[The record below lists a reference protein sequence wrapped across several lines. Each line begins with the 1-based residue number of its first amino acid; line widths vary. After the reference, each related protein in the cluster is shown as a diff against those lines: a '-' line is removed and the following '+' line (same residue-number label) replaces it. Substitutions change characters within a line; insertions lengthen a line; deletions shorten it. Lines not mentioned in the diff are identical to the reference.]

1 MIDKIISA
9 GQTGV
14 DRAAL
19 DVALDM
25 GIKCGGWCPAGRG
38 ADDGVIPDRYPLIET
53 ENIDHTVRTEFNV
66 KGSDGTLIL
75 NYGELNGGTA
85 YAVEMAKH
93 MSRPVMVVDVTTPL
107 DATEVLDWIEANN
120 IKTLHVG
127 GPREASRPGIYD
139 QAHTLISYILTIYKQ
154 QLEKV

>member
-25 GIKCGGWCPAGRG
+25 GIKCGGWCPAGRD
-38 ADDGVIPDRYPLIET
+38 ADDGVIPDRYPLVET

-66 KGSDGTLIL
+66 KNSDGTLIL
-75 NYGELNGGTA
+75 NSGELHGGTA

-93 MSRPVMVVDVTTPL
+93 LGRPVMVIDVTTPL
-107 DATEVLDWIEANN
+107 DGTEVIEWIDTNN
-120 IKTLHVG
+120 INVLHVG
-127 GPREASRPGIYD
+127 GPRESSRPGIYD
-139 QAHTLISYILTIYKQ
+139 QAHTLLSYILTIYKQ
-154 QLEKV
+154 QCDEV